1 MITFIITALSLAL
14 MAAVGA
20 IIYAIFVF
28 LKLKKTL
35 ESIDFKTATVSLDSF
50 HDLTIEVSK
59 PLSED
64 NILKLVE
71 ELDKKPGFIVKFF
84 FGDGSQLHLTK
95 QLNAYGQRDPFCD

>member
-1 MITFIITALSLAL
+1 MIVIIITLSVVLSVAL
-14 MAAVGA
+14 AAIV
-20 IIYAIFVF
+20 YAIFVF
-28 LKLKKTL
+28 LRLKKTI
-35 ESIDFKTATVSLDSF
+35 ESIDFKTATISLDSF

-84 FGDGSQLHLTK
+84 FGDGSQLHLSKPITS
-95 QLNAYGQRDPFCD
+95 YGQRDPFCD